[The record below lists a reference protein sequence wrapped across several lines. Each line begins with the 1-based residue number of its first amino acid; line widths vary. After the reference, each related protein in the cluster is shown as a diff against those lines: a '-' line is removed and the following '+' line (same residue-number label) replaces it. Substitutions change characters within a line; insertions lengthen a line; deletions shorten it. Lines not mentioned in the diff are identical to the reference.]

1 MPNKLFARLR
11 MNAVRQPRE
20 PQRRDFAGQ
29 TQASGKFALPLALH
43 GVALLV
49 IALRLGRELTL
60 VIALRLAGAERF
72 GNGKHWLKDPRSG
85 LDTPMILFDQ
95 IVQVFRRSQLGALPC
110 LVFVWNFTR
119 GSMRSGI
126 TIKRDAD
133 RCAQLRAK
141 RFAEKALA
149 AATSRFGLSRKS
161 TVLPS
166 RSTRDTGRPNGH
178 GTFRYVS
185 STCHER
191 PLLRA

>member
-1 MPNKLFARLR
+1 MQGKLTFT
-11 MNAVRQPRE
+11 NTV
-20 PQRRDFAGQ
+20 
-29 TQASGKFALPLALH
+29 
-43 GVALLV
+43 
-49 IALRLGRELTL
+49 
-60 VIALRLAGAERF
+60 ERF
-72 GNGKHWLKDPRSG
+72 DAGDCDGGVVEVLEAEHGTGSG
-85 LDTPMILFDQ
+85 LDIPMILFDQ
-95 IVQVFRRSQLGALPC
+95 IVQVFRRSQFGALPC
-110 LVFVWNFTR
+110 LVFVWNFTHC
-119 GSMRSGI
+119 SMRSGI
-126 TIKRDAD
+126 AIKRVAD